1 MEMRKSIG
9 RVIVGFMVSLSFVVS
24 GVSQAGNENTN
35 AEGMISAL
43 DANRGTGVQ
52 VNADTWENMDNVL
65 AGDGSQTQDTMGNAN
80 TGSGSQ
86 DNSTSSASGWSG
98 SSDGSS
104 VNNGSGGQLGDSQNS
119 NGGDRISNDIV
130 MTGGNEVAIASAAL
144 EAVVT
149 GNAVS
154 LMEINTT
161 VDSSMTLDQSSGF
174 RDMAGVSAIA
184 MAAGSNASQNVNV
197 QVSADVTG
205 GVNY

>member
-1 MEMRKSIG
+1 MRKSIG

-35 AEGMISAL
+35 AEGTINAL

-65 AGDGSQTQDTMGNAN
+65 AGDGNQTQDTMGNAN

>member
-1 MEMRKSIG
+1 MRKSIG
-9 RVIVGFMVSLSFVVS
+9 RVIVGFMVSLSFIVS

-35 AEGMISAL
+35 AEGLISAL

-65 AGDGSQTQDTMGNAN
+65 AGDGNQTQDTMGNAN

-104 VNNGSGGQLGDSQNS
+104 VNNGSGGQLGSSSNS

-130 MTGGNEVAIASAAL
+130 MTGSDEVAIASAAL

-161 VDSSMTLDQSSGF
+161 VDSSMNLDQSSGF

>member
-1 MEMRKSIG
+1 MRKSIG

-161 VDSSMTLDQSSGF
+161 VDSSMNLDQSSGF

>member
-1 MEMRKSIG
+1 MRKSIG

-35 AEGMISAL
+35 AEGLISAL

-65 AGDGSQTQDTMGNAN
+65 AGDGNQTQDTMGNAN

-104 VNNGSGGQLGDSQNS
+104 VNNGSGGQLGSSSNS

-130 MTGGNEVAIASAAL
+130 MTGSDEVAIASAAL

-161 VDSSMTLDQSSGF
+161 VDSSMNLDQSSGF

>member
-1 MEMRKSIG
+1 MRKSIG

-35 AEGMISAL
+35 AEGTINAL

-65 AGDGSQTQDTMGNAN
+65 AGDGNQTQDTMGNAN

-197 QVSADVTG
+197 QVSADVTA

>member
-1 MEMRKSIG
+1 MRKSIG

-65 AGDGSQTQDTMGNAN
+65 AGDGNQTQDTMRNAN
-80 TGSGSQ
+80 TGSGNQ
-86 DNSTSSASGWSG
+86 DNSISSASNWSG
-98 SSDGSS
+98 SSEGSS
-104 VNNGSGGQLGDSQNS
+104 VNSGSGAQLGGSKNS
-119 NGGDRISNDIV
+119 NGGDRVSNDIV
-130 MTGGNEVAIASAAL
+130 ITGGDEVAVASAAL
-144 EAVVT
+144 EAAVT

-154 LMEINTT
+154 LLEINTT
-161 VDSSMTLDQSSGF
+161 VDSSMTLDQMSGF
-174 RDMAGVSAIA
+174 KDLAGVSAIA

-205 GVNY
+205 GIRH

>member
-1 MEMRKSIG
+1 MRKSIG

>member
-1 MEMRKSIG
+1 MKMRKSIG

>member
-65 AGDGSQTQDTMGNAN
+65 AGDGNQTQDTMGNAN

-86 DNSTSSASGWSG
+86 DNSASSASGWSG

-161 VDSSMTLDQSSGF
+161 VDSSMNLDQSSGF

>member
-1 MEMRKSIG
+1 MRKSIG

-35 AEGMISAL
+35 AEGTINAL

-65 AGDGSQTQDTMGNAN
+65 AGDGNQTQDTMGNAN

-161 VDSSMTLDQSSGF
+161 VDSSMNLDQSSGF

>member
-86 DNSTSSASGWSG
+86 DNSTSSASGWSA
-98 SSDGSS
+98 SSDGSN

-197 QVSADVTG
+197 QVSADVTA

>member
-1 MEMRKSIG
+1 MRKSIG

-197 QVSADVTG
+197 QVSADVTA

>member
-1 MEMRKSIG
+1 MKMRKSIG
-9 RVIVGFMVSLSFVVS
+9 RVIVGFMVSLSFIVS

-35 AEGMISAL
+35 AEGLISAL

-65 AGDGSQTQDTMGNAN
+65 AGDGNQTQDTMGNAN

-104 VNNGSGGQLGDSQNS
+104 VNNGSGGQLGSSSNS

-130 MTGGNEVAIASAAL
+130 MTGSDEVAIASAAL

-161 VDSSMTLDQSSGF
+161 VDSSMNLDQSSGF

>member
-1 MEMRKSIG
+1 MRKSIG

-65 AGDGSQTQDTMGNAN
+65 AGDGNQTQDTMGNAN

-86 DNSTSSASGWSG
+86 DNSTSSASGWSA
-98 SSDGSS
+98 SSDGSN

>member
-1 MEMRKSIG
+1 MRKSIG

-86 DNSTSSASGWSG
+86 DNSTSSASGWSA
-98 SSDGSS
+98 SSDGSN

>member
-1 MEMRKSIG
+1 MRKSIG
-9 RVIVGFMVSLSFVVS
+9 RVIVGFMVSLSFVAS
-24 GVSQAGNENTN
+24 GASQAGNENTN
-35 AEGMISAL
+35 AEGTISAL

-98 SSDGSS
+98 STDGSS
-104 VNNGSGGQLGDSQNS
+104 VNNGSGGQLGDSENS

-130 MTGGNEVAIASAAL
+130 MTGGDEVAIASAAL

-154 LMEINTT
+154 LTEINTT
-161 VDSSMTLDQSSGF
+161 VDSSMTLDEMSGF

-197 QVSADVTG
+197 QVSADVSA

>member
-1 MEMRKSIG
+1 MRKKKGNENAKINRTG
-9 RVIVGFMVSLSFVVS
+9 DCWLHGFAFVYCAS

-35 AEGMISAL
+35 AEGLISAL

-65 AGDGSQTQDTMGNAN
+65 AGDGNQTQDTMGNAN

-104 VNNGSGGQLGDSQNS
+104 VNNGSGGQLGSSSNS

-130 MTGGNEVAIASAAL
+130 MTGSDEVAIASAAL
-144 EAVVT
+144 E
-149 GNAVS
+149 GCS
-154 LMEINTT
+154 YRKCSFS
-161 VDSSMTLDQSSGF
+161 DGDQY
-174 RDMAGVSAIA
+174 
-184 MAAGSNASQNVNV
+184 NC
-197 QVSADVTG
+197 
-205 GVNY
+205 

>member
-1 MEMRKSIG
+1 MRKSIG

-65 AGDGSQTQDTMGNAN
+65 AGDGNQTQDTMGNAN

-161 VDSSMTLDQSSGF
+161 VDSSMNLDQSSGF

>member
-161 VDSSMTLDQSSGF
+161 VDSSMNLDQSSGF